1 MLVKEVY
8 TFFSHSLG
16 IVYIG
21 GNILKCKIFD
31 IYHVCSK
38 RTWKG
43 NQVAKKYICGTS
55 VEKQSYIFCD
65 DLMPWADINKSDFVL
80 QRSIMIL
87 RLIPVVFKFES
98 TMILTSCHI
107 KIVPF
112 FYGLIMICCL
122 LRDCYFDICRLPP
135 LEHVATWAMPIGNFW
150 FLIILIKCLISIQDC
165 MHLINVFVFL
175 YWSGHAYHRS
185 LG

>member
-43 NQVAKKYICGTS
+43 NPVAKKYICGTS
-55 VEKQSYIFCD
+55 VEKQYRIFFCD

-80 QRSIMIL
+80 QRSIM
-87 RLIPVVFKFES
+87 FKFQS
-98 TMILTSCHI
+98 TMILISCHI
-107 KIVPF
+107 KIVPLPMDWSCAVCWETAT
-112 FYGLIMICCL
+112 LILVAYL
-122 LRDCYFDICRLPP
+122 LLNMWQHGQCP
-135 LEHVATWAMPIGNFW
+135 L
-150 FLIILIKCLISIQDC
+150 CISD
-165 MHLINVFVFL
+165 
-175 YWSGHAYHRS
+175 SS
-185 LG
+185 